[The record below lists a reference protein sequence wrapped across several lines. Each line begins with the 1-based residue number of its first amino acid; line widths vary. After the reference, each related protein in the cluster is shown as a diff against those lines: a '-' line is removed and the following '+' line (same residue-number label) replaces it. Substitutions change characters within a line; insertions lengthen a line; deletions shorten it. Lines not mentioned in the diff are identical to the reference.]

1 MDRPQITA
9 RVTMRSAFANQ
20 KTLARHVHAH
30 MATRLRSTTKLDR
43 SRTKLTVNFKL
54 TYHESY

>member
-30 MATRLRSTTKLDR
+30 MAARGRAVAKLDR
-43 SRTKLTVNFKL
+43 SITKLTVNF
-54 TYHESY
+54 